1 MSHRVDFELPS
12 GNEEEGHNNHNHSAA
27 PQQHN
32 KDRMGGLQ
40 QYTLDS
46 TRSMSSAPA
55 APPDQHR
62 RSSIIVA
69 DGIYDGDTASTAII
83 GGRECSLALEFGTLN
98 RGTAYREI
106 RRGRKQ
112 SILNRRGWSNYDPT
126 SVRHLRVGSTF
137 TSQGSSAATEE
148 TGLLTGLEKS
158 ASIDSIIPE
167 ENGTPWEGLVEMFTE
182 NKINYLF
189 VFIPFAYWSHA
200 AQWADGSIF
209 ILNFLAMV
217 PLASMLGVFTEEL
230 AAHTNDVIGGL
241 INATFGN
248 AVELVVA
255 IQALLAGDYRVVQ
268 ASLIGSVFSNLLLV
282 LGMCFLCGGIKYS
295 EQEFIAQG
303 AVASISL
310 LGFSGVAL
318 LLPEFFG
325 GDDDS
330 SQDDIAAISRLGA
343 LLLIIMY
350 GLLLW
355 FQLKTHV
362 DLFKGEDDSLALIP
376 FSWALTGLV
385 AITAIVTILSE
396 FLVSS
401 IDGFCEEFNLGRS
414 FVGLII
420 LPVVGNAVEHIS
432 AVSVAMKD
440 KMDLAL
446 GGKLCHLF
454 LEHMCYIN
462 SHFFVYIYIYVFGHN
477 SCIRVVS
484 TNSFICI
491 ASNSSGRLVHR
502 ERNDNEISSV

>member
-12 GNEEEGHNNHNHSAA
+12 SDDEEDVQNNHN
-27 PQQHN
+27 N
-32 KDRMGGLQ
+32 KEHRMGGLQ
-40 QYTLDS
+40 KFSLDS
-46 TRSMSSAPA
+46 TRSMTSAPA

-62 RSSIIVA
+62 RASIIVA
-69 DGIYDGDTASTAII
+69 DMDRVVDMDSAAAISS
-83 GGRECSLALEFGTLN
+83 GREGSLALEFGTLN
-98 RGTAYREI
+98 RGTAYRSF
-106 RRGRKQ
+106 RQGRKQ
-112 SILNRRGWSNYDPT
+112 SILNRRGWSNCDPT
-126 SVRHLRVGSTF
+126 SARHLRLGSTF
-137 TSQGSSAATEE
+137 TSQGSVATEE
-148 TGLLTGLEKS
+148 TGLLGNKS
-158 ASIDSIIPE
+158 ACIDSVIPE
-167 ENGTPWEGLVEMFTE
+167 GDVGTPWEGLVEMFTE

-189 VFIPFAYWSHA
+189 VFI
-200 AQWADGSIF
+200 
-209 ILNFLAMV
+209 

-282 LGMCFLCGGIKYS
+282 LGMCFLCGGMKYS

-303 AVASISL
+303 AIASISL

-318 LLPEFFG
+318 LLPQFFG
-325 GDDDS
+325 GEDDT
-330 SQDDIAAISRLGA
+330 SQDDTAAVSRWAA

-385 AITAIVTILSE
+385 VITAIVTILSE
-396 FLVSS
+396 FLVGS
-401 IDGFCEEFNLGRS
+401 IDGFCKEFNLGRS

-432 AVSVAMKD
+432 AVSVAMKN

-446 GGKLCHLF
+446 GVALG
-454 LEHMCYIN
+454 
-462 SHFFVYIYIYVFGHN
+462 
-477 SCIRVVS
+477 
-484 TNSFICI
+484 
-491 ASNSSGRLVHR
+491 
-502 ERNDNEISSV
+502 SSVQIALFVLPVTVVVGWFTGREMTMKFPLFEVALYLMSVLIVSMSLSNARSNWLEGSLLVSLYTLIAVGIYFEKDLSE